1 MVPELPSVAETGL
14 PGFDVMGWFA
24 FFVPGKT
31 PPAIVEKIHV
41 DTVTVLSDPGTRAK
55 FENIGMVAAA
65 STPEELA
72 VLFKA
77 EMDKWTAVIRGAKIS
92 LD

>member
-1 MVPELPSVAETGL
+1 V
-14 PGFDVMGWFA
+14 
-24 FFVPGKT
+24 
-31 PPAIVEKIHV
+31 H
-41 DTVTVLSDPGTRAK
+41 DPGVKAK
-55 FENIGMVAAA
+55 FENIGMVAAG

-77 EMDKWTAVIRGAKIS
+77 EAEKWTAVIKGAKIS